1 MNRTTAL
8 FVALAILLGHALAIH
23 KNALNEIA
31 PPYDMAYVA
40 FRVARNFVQSG
51 EFAWQSGTF
60 GLDSYPSLLWVGVA
74 AIGERLYM
82 PVNELCQAVGFAAAL
97 ACVLVLARFSPERLA
112 GVIAPVLFV
121 VSGGVASAA
130 LSGLETS
137 LLALWILV
145 ALLAYERRSP
155 RTMAIALMLAV
166 LTRPQGFVFTLLLLS
181 VELGRRA
188 LARGKDTRPTMWLA
202 LAAPLALGLGIALL
216 RYSAT
221 GRYLSAW
228 DEMVLALRP
237 RALREGLNYLL
248 DFTLASGNA
257 FLFAFPLW
265 YLLRGALSGLGVRA
279 CVLTLGWA
287 AMVALGGGGSLP
299 FFEAMTPILAVLLVA
314 VQEAM
319 QTALDSR
326 RRGWPRATWVL
337 FVLGLGG
344 AALASKFP
352 SDEDHFGVE
361 RVHRRWMEPR
371 TQARFGY
378 LELNGRMGL
387 AEELQTTERLREI
400 GVFLREHTARDA
412 TVLSPWP
419 GAIGYL
425 SRRDVVDPLGR
436 TSPPPGETLT
446 HAWEGRPRADVALA
460 LAQRPDYIVPTIR
473 FGTTPPS
480 AQEIAAAWVT
490 SLDEAAHRPQRAIGL
505 RTQMADYELVTV
517 PVLDRHAR
525 ESVFPRGRFY
535 LMRRSDLGLAP
546 RLELELANHRLRVLA
561 RHGPQP
567 QLVDLR
573 VQLLRADRS
582 ALTLRP
588 DGSADPQGEAV
599 ARAQLLLS
607 GGGER
612 PLTLFDVELD
622 PQLGATE
629 VRAVLRN
636 PEASGDSIFAFASAE
651 AVLALD
657 GR

>member
-23 KNALNEIA
+23 KNAFNEIA
-31 PPYDMAYVA
+31 PPFDMAYVA
-40 FRVARNFVQSG
+40 FRVARNFVQGG
-51 EFAWQSGTF
+51 EFAWQSGSF
-60 GLDSYPSLLWVGVA
+60 GLDSYPSVLWVGVA

-97 ACVLVLARFSPERLA
+97 ACVLVLSRFSAERLA
-112 GVIAPVLFV
+112 GVIAPLLFV

-145 ALLAYERRSP
+145 ALLAYERGRP
-155 RTMAIALMLAV
+155 RTMAVGLILAA
-166 LTRPQGFVFTLLLLS
+166 LTRPQGLVFALLLLA
-181 VELGRRA
+181 VEVGRRTR
-188 LARGKDTRPTMWLA
+188 ARGRESRPTMWLA
-202 LAAPLALGLGIALL
+202 FAAPLAIGLGMALL
-216 RYSAT
+216 RHSAT

-237 RALREGLNYLL
+237 RAFREGLDYLL

-265 YLLRGALSGLGVRA
+265 YLVRGALSGLGVRA
-279 CVLTLGWA
+279 CVLTLSWA

-299 FFEAMTPILAVLLVA
+299 FFEAMTPILAVLLIA

-326 RRGWPRATWVL
+326 RRGWPQVTWVL
-337 FVLGLGG
+337 FALGIGG

-352 SDEDHFGVE
+352 SDAEGVGVE
-361 RVHRRWMEPR
+361 GLHRRWMEPR

-400 GVFLREHTARDA
+400 GIFLRDHTPRDA

-425 SRRDVVDPLGR
+425 SRRDVIDPLGR
-436 TSPPPGETLT
+436 TTPPVGEMLT
-446 HAWEGRPRADVALA
+446 RAWEGRPRADVGRALTE
-460 LAQRPDYIVPTIR
+460 RPDYIVPTIR
-473 FGTTPPS
+473 FGTTPPT
-480 AQEIAAAWVT
+480 AQMIAAAWVT
-490 SLDEAAHRPQRAIGL
+490 SLDDQSHKPQRAVGL
-505 RTQMADYELVTV
+505 RAQMADYELVTV
-517 PVLDRHAR
+517 PVLDRNSR
-525 ESVFPRGRFY
+525 EGVFPEDHFY
-535 LMRRSDLGLAP
+535 LMRRRDLGLSP
-546 RLELELANHRLRVLA
+546 RLEIALDAGRLRVLA
-561 RHGPQP
+561 RHRSHP

-573 VQLLRADRS
+573 IQLVQVDGTT
-582 ALTLRP
+582 LTLRP
-588 DGSADPQGEAV
+588 DGGTDLGRETV
-599 ARAQLLLS
+599 ARAQLLLAGS
-607 GGGER
+607 GER
-612 PLTLFDVELD
+612 ALTLLDVQLD
-622 PQLGATE
+622 PRLELAE
-629 VRAVLRN
+629 ARAVLRN
-636 PEASGDSIFAFASAE
+636 PRASGDSIFSFASSE
-651 AVLALD
+651 AVATP
-657 GR
+657 RVR

>member
-1 MNRTTAL
+1 VNRTTAI

-40 FRVARNFVQSG
+40 FRIARNFVQSG
-51 EFAWQSGTF
+51 DFAWATGNY
-60 GLDSYPSLLWVGVA
+60 GLDSYPSVLWVAVA

-97 ACVLVLARFSPERLA
+97 ASVLVLARFSPDRLA
-112 GVIAPVLFV
+112 GVIAPLLYV

-137 LLALWILV
+137 LLSLWILV
-145 ALLAYERRSP
+145 ALLAYERGSP
-155 RTMAIALMLAV
+155 RWTAIGLSLAA
-166 LTRPQGFVFTLLLLS
+166 LTRPQGLVFALLLL
-181 VELGRRA
+181 VVHLGRSA
-188 LARGKDTRPTMWLA
+188 LGKSNTARPKFHWA
-202 LAAPLALGLGIALL
+202 FAAPLVIGVAMALL
-216 RYSAT
+216 RHSAT

-237 RALREGLNYLL
+237 RALREGLDYLL

-279 CVLTLGWA
+279 CVLTIGWA

-299 FFEAMTPILAVLLVA
+299 FFEAMTPILAVLLIA

-319 QTALDSR
+319 QTALDSQ
-326 RRGWPRATWVL
+326 RRGWPQVTWVL
-337 FVLGLGG
+337 FALGLGG

-352 SDEDHFGVE
+352 ADEGPGGAEAF
-361 RVHRRWMEPR
+361 HRRWMEPR

-387 AEELQTTERLREI
+387 AEEIQTTERLREI
-400 GVFLREHTARDA
+400 GIFLRDHTPRDA

-425 SRRDVVDPLGR
+425 SRREVIDPLGR
-436 TSPPPGETLT
+436 TAPPPGESLT
-446 HAWEGRPRADVALA
+446 RAWEGRPRADVARA
-460 LAQRPDYIVPTIR
+460 LAERPEYIVPTIR
-473 FGTTPPS
+473 FGVSPPT

-490 SLDEAAHRPQRAIGL
+490 SLDDQSHKPQRAVGIRSQL
-505 RTQMADYELVTV
+505 ADYELVAV
-517 PVLDRHAR
+517 PVLDRYSR
-525 ESVFPRGRFY
+525 QGVFPNGHFY
-535 LMRRSDLGLAP
+535 LMRRRDLGLAP
-546 RLELELANHRLRVLA
+546 KLALQIEGRRLRVHA
-561 RHGPQP
+561 THRSHP

-573 VQLLRADRS
+573 VQLVERDGTS
-582 ALTLRP
+582 HNLRP
-588 DGSADPQGEAV
+588 DGSLDSPTDIV
-599 ARAQLLLS
+599 ARAQLLLLPS
-607 GGGER
+607 GER
-612 PLTLFDVELD
+612 RITLLDMEL
-622 PQLGATE
+622 PERSSPIE

-636 PEASGDSIFAFASAE
+636 PNAVGDSIFSFASAE
-651 AVLALD
+651 VSASIEQ
-657 GR
+657 R

>member
-1 MNRTTAL
+1 VNRTTTL

-40 FRVARNFVQSG
+40 FRIARNLVQSG
-51 EFAWQSGTF
+51 EFAWQAGTF
-60 GLDSYPSLLWVGVA
+60 GLDSYPSILWVGVA
-74 AIGERLYM
+74 AVGERLYM
-82 PVNELCQAVGFAAAL
+82 PVNELCQTVGFAATL
-97 ACVLVLARFSPERLA
+97 ACVLVLARFSPSRLA
-112 GVIAPVLFV
+112 GVIAPLLFV

-145 ALLAYERRSP
+145 ALLAYERGRP
-155 RTMAIALMLAV
+155 RTMAIGLMLAG
-166 LTRPQGFVFTLLLLS
+166 LTRPQGFVFALLLLA

-188 LARGKDTRPTMWLA
+188 LARGRDTRPTMWLA
-202 LAAPLALGLGIALL
+202 LATPLIVGLGIALL
-216 RYSAT
+216 RYAVT

-237 RALREGLNYLL
+237 RALREGLYYLL

-265 YLLRGALSGLGVRA
+265 YLMRGALSGLGARA

-326 RRGWPRATWVL
+326 RRGWPQVTWVL
-337 FVLGLGG
+337 FALGIGG
-344 AALASKFP
+344 SALASKFP
-352 SDEDHFGVE
+352 SDEDRLGIE
-361 RVHRRWMEPR
+361 GLHRRWMEPR

-400 GVFLREHTARDA
+400 GIFLRDHTARDA

-425 SRRDVVDPLGR
+425 SRRDVIDPLGR
-436 TSPPPGETLT
+436 TSPPPGETMT
-446 HAWEGRPRADVALA
+446 RAWEGRPRADVALA

-473 FGTTPPS
+473 FGATPPS

-490 SLDEAAHRPQRAIGL
+490 SLDDAAHKPQRAIGL

-517 PVLDRHAR
+517 PVLNRHSR
-525 ESVFPRGRFY
+525 QSVFPRGHFY
-535 LMRRSDLGLAP
+535 LMRRSDLGLTA
-546 RLELELANHRLRVLA
+546 RLELEFANNRLRVLV
-561 RHGPQP
+561 RPGPQP

-573 VQLLRADRS
+573 VRVLRADHD
-582 ALTLRP
+582 AVTLRP
-588 DGSADPQGEAV
+588 DGSADPQGKAV

-607 GGGER
+607 GSGER
-612 PLTLFDVELD
+612 ALTLFDMELD
-622 PQLGATE
+622 PRLGATE
-629 VRAVLRN
+629 VSAVLRN
-636 PEASGDSIFAFASAE
+636 PEASDDSIFTFASAE
-651 AVLALD
+651 AVLVLA